1 MDILFIAL
9 YLQIPIVIGGI
20 IHMIAVTKNW
30 LPTLRQPIHSAL
42 FGANKTWRGLFLVPI
57 LTSVGALCLLP
68 IEWALGGDA
77 IFGNDLLLI
86 GYLAGWGY
94 VLAELPN
101 SFLKRRMGIA
111 SGETPNKNKHLFIF
125 LDQFDSG
132 AGVAITYFLYPG
144 FGWQVCLL
152 YALTFPLT
160 ALAVKRWLF
169 YMKLKKAAV

>member
-1 MDILFIAL
+1 MDTLLIAL
-9 YLQIPIVIGGI
+9 YLQIPVVIGGI
-20 IHMIAVTKNW
+20 IHMVAVTRDW
-30 LPTLRQPIHSAL
+30 LPALRTPIHSTL
-42 FGANKTWRGLFLVPI
+42 FGANKTWRGLLLVPI
-57 LTSVGALCLLP
+57 LTSVGAFCVLP
-68 IEWALGGDA
+68 IEWWLGDHAL
-77 IFGNDLLLI
+77 FGNEILLI
-86 GYLAGWGY
+86 GYVAGVGY

-111 SGETPNKNKHLFIF
+111 PGESPQKNTRLFIF

-132 AGVAITYFLYPG
+132 AGVAIAYFLYPG
-144 FGWQVCLL
+144 FDWQICLV